1 MLLNPQEVK
10 KVKSALSEAEK
21 IVIIPH
27 KNPDGDA
34 VGSCFALKILLND
47 LGMNAEI
54 VSPNDIPIFLKF
66 LPGIN
71 DFINAEKE
79 LDFAQEKIS
88 EADILFLLDFNDAAR
103 IDQLE
108 KCVKFSKALKIL
120 IDHHQQPQTFDMM
133 FSRPDLPATCEL
145 IYHFIKALGW
155 QENITPEI
163 ATYLMT
169 GILTDT
175 GNFRY
180 SSVKQSTFQVAG
192 ELTALGANAYQI
204 QDKIL
209 DNVSPR
215 RYALLSVFLQNMLY
229 LPELRTS
236 IFTMSREELKRNNFE
251 KGDTDGFVNYG
262 LSIANNVLSIY
273 LSEDTQKDM
282 VKISFRSKNTFDV
295 SEFTR
300 NHFEGGGHV
309 NAAGGKSDLSL
320 EETKEKILKLLEN
333 YKDELQAVEL

>member
-88 EADILFLLDFNDAAR
+88 EADILFLLDFNDVAR

-108 KCVKFSKALKIL
+108 ECVKFSKALKIL

-180 SSVKQSTFQVAG
+180 SSVKQSTFQAAG

-320 EETKEKILKLLEN
+320 EETKEKILRLLEN

>member
-108 KCVKFSKALKIL
+108 ECVKFSKALKIL

-145 IYHFIKALGW
+145 MYHFIKALGW

-180 SSVKQSTFQVAG
+180 SSVKQSTFQAAG

-295 SEFTR
+295 SEFTETTLKV
-300 NHFEGGGHV
+300 EG
-309 NAAGGKSDLSL
+309 
-320 EETKEKILKLLEN
+320 T
-333 YKDELQAVEL
+333 

>member
-79 LDFAQEKIS
+79 FDFAQEKIS

-108 KCVKFSKALKIL
+108 ECVKFSKALKIL

-180 SSVKQSTFQVAG
+180 SSVKQSTFQAAG

>member
-180 SSVKQSTFQVAG
+180 SSVKQSTFQAAG

-320 EETKEKILKLLEN
+320 EETKEKILRLLEN

>member
-300 NHFEGGGHV
+300 NYFEGGGHV

>member
-108 KCVKFSKALKIL
+108 ECVKFSKALKIL

-180 SSVKQSTFQVAG
+180 SSVKQSTFQTAG

-300 NHFEGGGHV
+300 NYFEGGGHV

-320 EETKEKILKLLEN
+320 EETKEKILRLLEN

>member
-108 KCVKFSKALKIL
+108 ECVKFSKALKIL

-180 SSVKQSTFQVAG
+180 SSVKQSTFQAAG

-204 QDKIL
+204 QDRIL

>member
-10 KVKSALSEAEK
+10 KVKSALNEAEK

-79 LDFAQEKIS
+79 LNFAQEKIS

-108 KCVKFSKALKIL
+108 ECVKFSKALKIL

-145 IYHFIKALGW
+145 MYHFIKALGW

-180 SSVKQSTFQVAG
+180 SSVKQSTFQAAG

-300 NHFEGGGHV
+300 NYFEGGGHV

-320 EETKEKILKLLEN
+320 EETKEKILRLLEN